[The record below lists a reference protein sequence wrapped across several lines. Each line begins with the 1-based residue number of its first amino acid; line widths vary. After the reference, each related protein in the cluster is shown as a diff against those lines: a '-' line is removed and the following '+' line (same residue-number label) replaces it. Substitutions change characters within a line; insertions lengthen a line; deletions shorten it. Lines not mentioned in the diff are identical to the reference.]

1 MEASEAEVK
10 AAPEVEPAAVE
21 ETRPADIDPDL
32 PFIMELIGQTGG
44 SFKKCF
50 QCGTCSGTCALSPET
65 APFPRKEMAWAVWGL
80 KQRLMQDPDVWLC
93 HQCNDCSTVCPR
105 GGRPGDVLAA
115 VRRAC
120 IGYYAFPRFLA
131 RWAGH
136 PRYIPLML
144 AIPAILLALA
154 LLASKPLGAALGIE
168 RTANTKIVY
177 AYSSELPHWVIN
189 SFFGTFAAFVLL
201 VMSVGVVRFWLGL
214 KAPDRP
220 RNGKGPAPPARGML
234 ASILIALGSLLRHD
248 NFDACTASRPR
259 MVSHFLV
266 FFGFFALAMVSFSAI
281 TARYNPLFTGAF
293 VYPFNFWSPFK
304 ILANL
309 GGLAVIVGCVWMGV
323 ERLRDSEQAG
333 RSSFADW
340 ALLWALFLVTAS
352 GFATEVLHYLRLE
365 PHRHAVY
372 FTHLVFA
379 FALLV
384 YMPYS
389 KFAHMVYRFTA
400 MVYAERIGRG
410 RDLACPALS
419 EEGEQ

>member
-1 MEASEAEVK
+1 MGASEAEAK
-10 AAPEVEPAAVE
+10 AAPEATPVVE
-21 ETRPADIDPDL
+21 EQIRPASIEPDL
-32 PFIMELIGQTGG
+32 PFIRELIDHTGG

-50 QCGTCSGTCALSPET
+50 QCGTCSGTCALSPKS

-80 KQRLMQDPDVWLC
+80 KQRLLQDPDVWLC

-115 VRRAC
+115 VRRVC
-120 IGYYAFPRFLA
+120 IGHYAFPRFLA
-131 RWAGH
+131 KWAAH

-144 AIPAILLALA
+144 ALPALLLGLALQ
-154 LLASKPLGAALGIE
+154 ASKPVAAALGIE
-168 RTANTKIVY
+168 RTASDKIVY
-177 AYSSELPHWVIN
+177 AYSSELPHWVLN
-189 SFFGTFAAFVLL
+189 GFFGSFAVLIFL
-201 VMSVGVVRFWLGL
+201 VMAAGVVRFWAGL
-214 KAPDRP
+214 KAPGGGAAPRP
-220 RNGKGPAPPARGML
+220 VKGMVG
-234 ASILIALGSLLRHD
+234 SILAALGDLFRHD
-248 NFDACTASRPR
+248 SFDSCTASRHR
-259 MVSHFLV
+259 VASHFLV
-266 FFGFFALAMVSFSAI
+266 FFGFLALAMVSISAI
-281 TARYNPLFTGAF
+281 TARYNPLFTSAF

-323 ERLRDSEQAG
+323 ERLRDADSTG
-333 RSSFADW
+333 GSSFADW
-340 ALLWALFLVTAS
+340 VLLWLLFLTTAS

-410 RDLACPALS
+410 RELPGVPAA
-419 EEGEQ
+419 EEGER